1 MLGSSRRM
9 GLALLLVALAAVAL
23 PAGAV
28 AADYKP
34 VVCKSAVAYAGPPLH
49 APVVPP
55 LTREVPKAA
64 LDPAAIARLQAAFNQ
79 AKAATKAPAMTAA
92 VLIPGK
98 GAWERTDSG
107 DQPPMLFWASAGKTL
122 IAVTALQLVEAGKL
136 KLEDPVGKYVAGV
149 PNGDVVTI
157 RDLLAHTGGLFS
169 ANEDL
174 KARAEHRAH
183 TLDEDLK
190 IIARHGAM
198 ACPGE
203 RWRYSNTGYALLGKV
218 IETVDGRSWQ
228 AAVEARILKPLN
240 LTSLRVLA
248 DDDKAEDVAKL
259 VSAKEA
265 PIQPAWAGPAGPAV
279 GTAGDMARVWAAR
292 LGGQLLKQETVRAM
306 FETLYPMFDAGSF
319 YGLGVMV
326 VEVPEADGSKNL
338 WLGHLGGT
346 PGAGAVVAYSVKDG
360 TIVAAALTG
369 DGSAAATANLL
380 LRQARSPP

>member
-1 MLGSSRRM
+1 MRGM
-9 GLALLLVALAAVAL
+9 GLALALAAL
-23 PAGAV
+23 PASAL

-34 VVCKSAVAYAGPPLH
+34 VVCKSAVTYAGPPLYG
-49 APVVPP
+49 PVAPP
-55 LTREVPKAA
+55 LLAEVPKAV
-64 LDPAAIARLQAAFNQ
+64 LDPETVARLEAGFPQ

-107 DQPPMLFWASAGKTL
+107 EQPPMLFWASAGKSL
-122 IAVTALQLVEAGKL
+122 VAIVTLQLVEAGKL
-136 KLEDPVGKYVAGV
+136 KLEDPIGEYVAGV

-183 TLDEDLK
+183 TLDEDVK

-198 ACPGE
+198 SCPGE

-218 IETVDGRSWQ
+218 IETVDGQSWQ
-228 AAVEARILKPLN
+228 ASIEARIVKPLG
-240 LTSLRVLA
+240 LTSLRMLA
-248 DDDKAEDVAKL
+248 DGDKAEDVAKL

-265 PIQPAWAGPAGPAV
+265 PIEPAWAGPAGPAV
-279 GTAGDMARVWAAR
+279 GSAGDMARVWAAL
-292 LGGQLLKQETVRAM
+292 LGGKLLKQETVQAM
-306 FETLYPMFDAGSF
+306 FGKLYPMADAGAF
-319 YGLGVMV
+319 YGLGAMV
-326 VEVPEADGSKNL
+326 VEVPRPDGAKSL
-338 WLGHLGGT
+338 WLGHLGGA
-346 PGAGAVVAYSVKDG
+346 PGASAVVAYSVGDG
-360 TIVAAALTG
+360 VIVAAALTG

-380 LRQARSPP
+380 LRQVRSPH

>member
-1 MLGSSRRM
+1 MRGV
-9 GLALLLVALAAVAL
+9 GVALVLSAL
-23 PAGAV
+23 PVVAS

-34 VVCKSAVAYAGPPLH
+34 VVCKSAVTYAGAPLH
-49 APVVPP
+49 APVAPP
-55 LTREVPKAA
+55 LLSEVPKAP
-64 LDPAAIARLQAAFNQ
+64 LDPETVARLEAGFLR

-98 GAWERTDSG
+98 GAWEKTDSG
-107 DQPPMLFWASAGKTL
+107 DQPPMLFWASAGKSL
-122 IAVTALQLVEAGKL
+122 VAIVVLQLAEAGKL
-136 KLEDPVGKYVAGV
+136 KLEDPIGKYVAGV
-149 PNGDVVTI
+149 PNGDVVTL

-174 KARAEHRAH
+174 KARAERRAH
-183 TLDEDLK
+183 TLDEDVK

-218 IETVDGRSWQ
+218 IEVVDGQPWQ
-228 AAVEARILKPLN
+228 ASIDTRIVKPLG
-240 LTSLRVLA
+240 LKSLRMLA
-248 DDDKAEDVAKL
+248 DGDKAEDVARL

-265 PIQPAWAGPAGPAV
+265 PIEPAWAGAAGPAV
-279 GTAGDMARVWAAR
+279 GSAGDMARVWAAL
-292 LGGQLLKQETVRAM
+292 LGGQLLKQETVAAM
-306 FETLYPMFDAGSF
+306 FGKLYPMFDADSF
-319 YGLGVMV
+319 YGLGAMA
-326 VEVPEADGSKNL
+326 VEVPQADGSRAL

-360 TIVAAALTG
+360 AIVAAALTG

-380 LRQARSPP
+380 LGQVRAPH

>member
-1 MLGSSRRM
+1 MRGM
-9 GLALLLVALAAVAL
+9 GLALLLAAL
-23 PAGAV
+23 PACAL

-34 VVCKSAVAYAGPPLH
+34 VVCKSAVTYAGPPLH
-49 APVVPP
+49 APVSLP
-55 LTREVPKAA
+55 LLAEVPKAA
-64 LDPAAIARLQAAFNQ
+64 LDSETVARLEAGFLQ

-98 GAWERTDSG
+98 GVWERTDSG
-107 DQPPMLFWASAGKTL
+107 GQPPMLFWASAGKSL
-122 IAVTALQLVEAGKL
+122 VAIVALQLVEAGKL
-136 KLEDPVGKYVAGV
+136 KLEDPIGNYVAGV

-183 TLDEDLK
+183 TLDEDVK

-198 ACPGE
+198 SCPGE

-218 IETVDGRSWQ
+218 IETVDGQPWQ
-228 AAVEARILKPLN
+228 AAIESRIVKPLG
-240 LTSLRVLA
+240 LTSLRMLS
-248 DDDKAEDVAKL
+248 DGDKAEDVAKL

-265 PIQPAWAGPAGPAV
+265 PIEPAWAGPAGPAV
-279 GTAGDMARVWAAR
+279 GSAGDMARVWAAL
-292 LGGQLLKQETVRAM
+292 LGGKLLKQETVQAM
-306 FETLYPMFDAGSF
+306 FGKLYPMFDAGSF
-319 YGLGVMV
+319 YGLGAMV
-326 VEVPEADGSKNL
+326 VEVPDAEGGKSL

-360 TIVAAALTG
+360 VIVAAALTG

-380 LRQARSPP
+380 LRQVRSPTN

>member
-1 MLGSSRRM
+1 MLAS
-9 GLALLLVALAAVAL
+9 LALVVASWPAAVL
-23 PAGAV
+23 

-34 VVCKSAVAYAGPPLH
+34 VVCTSPVTYAGPPLH
-49 APVVPP
+49 DSVAPP
-55 LTREVPKAA
+55 LLPAVPSAA
-64 LDPAAIARLQAAFNQ
+64 LDDATVARLEAGFLQ
-79 AKAATKAPAMTAA
+79 AKAATKAPALTAA
-92 VLIPGK
+92 VLVPGK

-122 IAVTALQLVEAGKL
+122 IAVVTLQLVEAGKL

-149 PNGDVVTI
+149 PNGDVVRI

-183 TLDEDLK
+183 TLDEDIK
-190 IIARHGAM
+190 IIGRHGAFS
-198 ACPGE
+198 CPGE

-228 AAVEARILKPLN
+228 EAVDARIIKPLG
-240 LTSLRVLA
+240 LKRLRVLA
-248 DDDKAEDVAKL
+248 DGDKAEDVAAL

-265 PIQPAWAGPAGPAV
+265 PIAPAWAGPAGPAV
-279 GTAGDMARVWAAR
+279 GSAGDMARVWAAL
-292 LGGQLLKQETVRAM
+292 LGGGLLKQETLAAM
-306 FETLYPMFDAGSF
+306 LGKLYPMFDPGAF

-326 VEVPEADGSKNL
+326 VEVPQPDGSTDR

-346 PGAGAVVAYSVKDG
+346 PGASAVVAYSVKQNA
-360 TIVAAALTG
+360 IVAAALTG

-380 LRQARSPP
+380 LKQISAAR